1 MEYIKNVIRRI
12 RQGGLKEVWRET
24 KSIYRY
30 AKKYWTKIILFIIL
44 GLAGTALGIYT
55 GLVSKELIN
64 MVMAGYGN
72 GRRLRDILP
81 VGSLLVGLAVGQI
94 VLRAFSSR
102 ISAKVNLAVNREIR
116 ADIYRRFLLTNW
128 ESISRYHSGDL
139 LNRINSDAG
148 TVAGSV
154 LGWIPTLITSLV
166 QFLASLAIIL
176 HYDPVMGLITLATL
190 PVSAIIFA
198 FLAPK
203 MRNLSRQTAEA
214 SADLTAFYA
223 DSLQNIQSVKAFDLV
238 DHFSENLDG
247 LQEKHIKASLRQNL
261 FSVGSGAFMSLAG
274 KAGSY
279 LCLAWGVLRLWTK
292 ELDYGTLVLFIQLAG
307 YLSSSANSLMSL
319 GPSTISTTVAAKRI
333 MTILDLPKEE
343 VTPAPVVEK
352 LCRENR
358 GVTLQ
363 MRDMDFSYQ
372 DNRGGPVL
380 RDVQF
385 QAGPGEV
392 VAIVGP
398 SGSGKTTMLRLLL
411 GLLRPTQGTT
421 EAIDDDGVRLALGP
435 NTRGLFAYV
444 PQEKSLFSGTVA
456 ETLRLARQDATDEEL
471 WQVLE
476 LVYMDDVVRRMPKG
490 LDSSIGQGGSRLS
503 EGQGQRLSIA
513 RALLRQAPVILLDE
527 ATSALDVATE
537 RRILRNIMAKC
548 KNKTCVVTSH
558 RPSVLSMCSRVY
570 EIREYS
576 ARILDQ
582 QDVDTLRREF

>member
-1 MEYIKNVIRRI
+1 M
-12 RQGGLKEVWRET
+12 
-24 KSIYRY
+24 
-30 AKKYWTKIILFIIL
+30 
-44 GLAGTALGIYT
+44 
-55 GLVSKELIN
+55 
-64 MVMAGYGN
+64 
-72 GRRLRDILP
+72 
-81 VGSLLVGLAVGQI
+81 
-94 VLRAFSSR
+94 
-102 ISAKVNLAVNREIR
+102 
-116 ADIYRRFLLTNW
+116 
-128 ESISRYHSGDL
+128 
-139 LNRINSDAG
+139 
-148 TVAGSV
+148 
-154 LGWIPTLITSLV
+154 
-166 QFLASLAIIL
+166 
-176 HYDPVMGLITLATL
+176 
-190 PVSAIIFA
+190 
-198 FLAPK
+198 
-203 MRNLSRQTAEA
+203 
-214 SADLTAFYA
+214 
-223 DSLQNIQSVKAFDLV
+223 
-238 DHFSENLDG
+238 
-247 LQEKHIKASLRQNL
+247 
-261 FSVGSGAFMSLAG
+261 
-274 KAGSY
+274 
-279 LCLAWGVLRLWTK
+279 
-292 ELDYGTLVLFIQLAG
+292 LFIQLAG

-490 LDSSIGQGGSRLS
+490 LDGSIGQGGSRLS

-548 KNKTCVVTSH
+548 ENKTCVVTSH